1 MSKKTTFQSVL
12 CRLVIY
18 LYENSA
24 AQQKSGIAK
33 SICCVQYHPSY
44 FFCIVS
50 GDVLFVVLAGM
61 SDQLIHFMLVYVVT
75 TWVDFVFVQQR

>member
-1 MSKKTTFQSVL
+1 MSKKTGKKQRFNL
-12 CRLVIY
+12 CCVGLLFIY
-18 LYENSA
+18 
-24 AQQKSGIAK
+24 KSGIAK

-75 TWVDFVFVQQR
+75 TWVDFVFV